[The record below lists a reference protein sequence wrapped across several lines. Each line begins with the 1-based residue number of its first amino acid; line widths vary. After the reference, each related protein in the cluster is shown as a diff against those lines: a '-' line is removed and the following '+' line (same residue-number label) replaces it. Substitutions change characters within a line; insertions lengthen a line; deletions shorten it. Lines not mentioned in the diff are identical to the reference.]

1 MPGSRPTTC
10 DMVPDPRDM
19 NDRNRDGE
27 TGQDAP
33 SLGEVIEAAASDAEA
48 YLSIQQALIK
58 LELSER
64 GGRFAAKIV
73 WYIAALLLVGPAIGL
88 LAVALG
94 LHLGRLF
101 QDSVLGFLA
110 AGGAFLLLAVLFYLL
125 WRWVLR
131 DRITLAIINAA
142 HAQPE
147 RFP

>member
-1 MPGSRPTTC
+1 
-10 DMVPDPRDM
+10 M

-33 SLGEVIEAAASDAEA
+33 SLGEVIEAATADAEA
-48 YLSIQQALIK
+48 YLSTQQALIK
-58 LELSER
+58 LDLSER

-73 WYIAALLLVGPAIGL
+73 WYIAAMLLVGLAIGL

-110 AGGAFLLLAVLFYLL
+110 AGGAFLLFAVLFYLL

-131 DRITLAIINAA
+131 DRIILAIINAA

-147 RFP
+147 RLP

>member
-1 MPGSRPTTC
+1 MC
-10 DMVPDPRDM
+10 AMAPDPRDM
-19 NDRNRDGE
+19 SDLSRNGDTR
-27 TGQDAP
+27 QDAP

-48 YLSIQQALIK
+48 YFSTQQALIK

-73 WYIAALLLVGPAIGL
+73 WYIAATLLVGLAIGL

-101 QDSVLGFLA
+101 HDPVLGFLA
-110 AGGAFLLLAVLFYLL
+110 AGGAFLLFAVLFYLL

-131 DRITLAIINAA
+131 DRIILSIINAA
-142 HAQPE
+142 HAQPK
-147 RFP
+147 RLP